1 MSSST
6 TVEHA
11 YWLACNEEANVAAFG
26 RTVLEDL
33 AERGSYSAMLY
44 FISVYDLGNGGAVP
58 DAEIVVKWI
67 RRARDMHPTLTSADD
82 LYTAGARSCW
92 DARFG
97 MSKTE
102 ALRML
107 QRAGESGHADAL
119 WEMYEQT
126 RYENPLGFDRLQI
139 LESAAQGLSA
149 QGLVELATLERKN
162 NRERSMTLL
171 RAAEVL
177 GSLRAREMLTP
188 KERLT

>member
-1 MSSST
+1 MNSST
-6 TVEHA
+6 TVENA
-11 YWLACNEEANVAAFG
+11 YWLACNEEADVAAFG
-26 RTVLEDL
+26 RTVLEAL
-33 AERGSYSAMLY
+33 AERGSYGAMLH
-44 FISVYDLGNGGAVP
+44 FISVYDLGNGGVAP

-82 LYTAGARSCW
+82 LYTAGARCCW

-97 MSKTE
+97 VTKTE
-102 ALRML
+102 ALQML

-126 RYENPLGFDRLQI
+126 RYENPLGFNRLQI

-149 QGLVELATLERKN
+149 QALVELATLEPRD
-162 NRERSMTLL
+162 NRERSITLL

-177 GSLRAREMLTP
+177 GSLRAREMLAP
-188 KERLT
+188 KGNSA